1 MKIIE
6 SAEFSHWFENLKD
19 NATKKQIYQRLS
31 RIRLYGHFGDCKVI
45 DNELKEL
52 RFFNRSGT
60 RIYYALLDGVVLLLG
75 GDKDTQQR
83 DIAKAKAIL
92 QEYKDEKI

>member
-1 MKIIE
+1 MQIIE
-6 SAEFSHWFENLKD
+6 SAEFSHWFESLAD
-19 NATKKQIYQRLS
+19 NATKKQIYQRLA
-31 RIRLYGHFGDCKVI
+31 RIRLYGHFGDFKAI
-45 DNELKEL
+45 DDELKEL

-75 GDKDTQQR
+75 GDKDSQKR

-92 QEYKDEKI
+92 QEYQNEKI

>member
-1 MKIIE
+1 MQIIE

-19 NATKKQIYQRLS
+19 NATRKLIYQRLA
-31 RIRLYGHFGDCKVI
+31 RIRLYGHFGDFKNI
-45 DNELKEL
+45 DDELKEL
-52 RFFNRSGT
+52 RFFNRGGT

-75 GDKDTQQR
+75 GDKDSQTR
-83 DIAKAKAIL
+83 DIRKAKAIL